1 MSHPRLTRIAST
13 KDNLQVALSNHRDQ
27 ILCILTR
34 YLSQGRTILQPHHL
48 IDQLNIA
55 IEENKDTFI
64 QEGPFAKLIR
74 NSQVDLLKNPKSLTS
89 FCVPNTLKTHFLSI
103 SLETFQQFQ
112 LQKKFQSF

>member
-1 MSHPRLTRIAST
+1 MGLDHNGCGEIFSCVGWWVWPWTTNS
-13 KDNLQVALSNHRDQ
+13 
-27 ILCILTR
+27 

-48 IDQLNIA
+48 IDELNIA

-64 QEGPFAKLIR
+64 EEGPFAKLIR
-74 NSQVDLLKNPKSLTS
+74 NSQVDLLKNPNSLTS
-89 FCVPNTLKTHFLSI
+89 FCVPNILKTHFLSI